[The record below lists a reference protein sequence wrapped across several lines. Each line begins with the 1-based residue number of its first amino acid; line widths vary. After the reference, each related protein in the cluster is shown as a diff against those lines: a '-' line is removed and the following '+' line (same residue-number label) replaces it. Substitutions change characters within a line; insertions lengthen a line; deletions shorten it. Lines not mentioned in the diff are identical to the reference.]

1 MDFIRPIGPVERD
14 IEPVHRVE
22 RATDER
28 EEREREDQREGRA
41 RPGPQAAGRRP
52 QEEGATAPEGP
63 VEGDDGHLHI
73 DIRA

>member
-14 IEPVHRVE
+14 IDPVRRVE
-22 RATDER
+22 PAHDEAR
-28 EEREREDQREGRA
+28 EEQEQPKRRK
-41 RPGPQAAGRRP
+41 QAPKDAEAEQ
-52 QEEGATAPEGP
+52 QETPEGP

>member
-14 IEPVHRVE
+14 VDALQRVE
-22 RATDER
+22 RAQGER
-28 EEREREDQREGRA
+28 EQRDPEA
-41 RPGPQAAGRRP
+41 RKRRRQQPQPPVADG
-52 QEEGATAPEGP
+52 PEGP

>member
-14 IEPVHRVE
+14 VDPVRRVE
-22 RATDER
+22 RAHD
-28 EEREREDQREGRA
+28 EEREQQEQRKRKKGEQG
-41 RPGPQAAGRRP
+41 
-52 QEEGATAPEGP
+52 EEGSGQEPTPEGP

>member
-14 IEPVHRVE
+14 IDPLQRVE
-22 RATDER
+22 RAQDER
-28 EEREREDQREGRA
+28 EQREQD
-41 RPGPQAAGRRP
+41 PKKRRRQQP
-52 QEEGATAPEGP
+52 DAPATETPEGP

>member
-14 IEPVHRVE
+14 VDPIRRVE
-22 RATDER
+22 RAHDEPP
-28 EEREREDQREGRA
+28 EEQKRGSQD
-41 RPGPQAAGRRP
+41 AGRRSR
-52 QEEGATAPEGP
+52 EEPPEPASEGP

>member
-14 IEPVHRVE
+14 LEPVHRVE
-22 RATDER
+22 RASDER
-28 EEREREDQREGRA
+28 EEREQQQREQRKQ
-41 RPGPQAAGRRP
+41 PPP
-52 QEEGATAPEGP
+52 EKPAPEPDQQGP